1 MTGKGMAKASPPI
14 VFILG
19 AWHASRQLGL
29 SFSLRGLPP
38 ERYSPM
44 AFAREAMS
52 FLSRRKR
59 IRGTCCVAL
68 AVFAA
73 PFASRAIP
81 RPQQTAAPATV
92 ASPQEKSPTA
102 GGESGKF
109 ILHKFEQPIGEE
121 TYQITNDGNSLTAKM
136 DFKFTDRG
144 SPVPMTATFKS
155 ASDLTPQAFEVK
167 GKNSRSTE
175 IDDAV
180 EVQPE
185 KVRIRDREKWTEAP
199 RLAQFFTIAGYA
211 PTTMQMLMVRYWA
224 THGSPGQLATL
235 PNGQVKIEPRG
246 QDLVKIDGKDQKF
259 DRFTVEG
266 LIWGRET
273 LWFDANRNL
282 IASVT
287 TDAEFD
293 HFEAIRDGYESGLG
307 TFVGRAG
314 ADGMAALADISKG
327 ISGSRAQKI
336 AIVGGTLVDGTG
348 SPAISD
354 SVVLVENGRITAAGP
369 RAQIKIPAGFQNID
383 AHGKTVLPGLWD
395 MHAHFEQ
402 VEWGPIYL
410 AAGAT
415 TVRDV
420 GNEFEFITAVRDAVA
435 SGRGLGP
442 RLLLAG
448 VVDGT
453 GPLAL
458 GIERVD
464 TPEQAKMWVDKYHEA
479 NFQQMKIYSSVQLE
493 ELKDVAD
500 EAHRLGMTVTGHVP
514 EGLTAYQA
522 IDAGQ
527 DQINHIEYVADIM
540 RPPLP
545 ANATRLNRL
554 KAAGDFDLNSP
565 EAKKAVSFLVE
576 HGTVIDPT
584 LALFELYAASSEK
597 PVATFE
603 PGIAKIAPELTEVLS
618 FDAPPTPVTSLI
630 QKATQKGIEVVGVL
644 HRAGVPIVAGTDQA
658 VPGHSLHREI
668 ELYVQAGFTP
678 MEAIQSATIVPA
690 RAMGVDKEVG
700 TIEAG
705 KRADVVILGANPLE
719 SIRNIRTVEFVV
731 TNGVMYNCAE
741 LWRSVGFK
749 P

>member
-1 MTGKGMAKASPPI
+1 
-14 VFILG
+14 
-19 AWHASRQLGL
+19 
-29 SFSLRGLPP
+29 
-38 ERYSPM
+38 
-44 AFAREAMS
+44 MS

-92 ASPQEKSPTA
+92 ASPREKSPTA

-144 SPVPMTATFKS
+144 SPVPMMATFKS

-199 RLAQFFTIAGYA
+199 RPAQFFTIAGYA
-211 PTTMQMLMVRYWA
+211 PTTMQMLMIRYWG
-224 THGSPGQLATL
+224 THGSPAQLATL

-348 SPAISD
+348 HPAISD
-354 SVVLVENGRITAAGP
+354 SVVLVENGRITAAGL

-435 SGRGLGP
+435 NGRGLGP

-458 GIERVD
+458 GIARVD
-464 TPEQAKMWVDKYHEA
+464 TPEQAKMWTDKYHDA
-479 NFQQMKIYSSVQLE
+479 GFQQMKIYSSVKFE
-493 ELKDVAD
+493 ELKDVAT
-500 EAHRLGMTVTGHVP
+500 EAHHLGMTVTGHIP
-514 EGLTAYQA
+514 EGLNAYQA
-522 IDAGQ
+522 VEAGQ
-527 DQINHIEYVADIM
+527 DQINHIGYIADIM
-540 RPPLP
+540 LP
-545 ANATRLNRL
+545 ALPEN
-554 KAAGDFDLNSP
+554 AAGLDR
-565 EAKKAVSFLVE
+565 AKARGEIDMKSAESQKAIAFLVQ
-576 HGTVIDPT
+576 HKIVVDPT
-584 LALFELYAASSEK
+584 LALMEFFTANTTRP
-597 PVATFE
+597 PVSIE
-603 PGIAKIAPELTEVLS
+603 PGVAKVAPELAAILAETGPPSQYADLQEKVFQKEVEIVGALHQ
-618 FDAPPTPVTSLI
+618 A
-630 QKATQKGIEVVGVL
+630 GIT
-644 HRAGVPIVAGTDQA
+644 IVAGTDQT
-658 VPGHSLHREI
+658 VPGYSLYREI
-668 ELYVQAGFTP
+668 ELYAQAGFTP
-678 MEAIQSATIVPA
+678 MEAIQAATIVPA
-690 RAMGVDKEVG
+690 RVMGVDKELG
-700 TIEAG
+700 TVEPG
-705 KRADVVILGANPLE
+705 KRADLIILDANPLE
-719 SIRNIRTVEFVV
+719 SIHNIRTVKFVI
-731 TNGVMYNCAE
+731 TNGTMYNCGE
-741 LWRSVGFK
+741 LWSSVGFK